1 MAAPLPPEVLA
12 ALGRMFEENP
22 DAIRLVGPDGA
33 AILRNPAARAL
44 PAEGLGHLCDPARRG
59 ADPSCPSCAVARA
72 FREGLHRR
80 WHVVVP
86 GGEESGPPRYWEVT
100 ICPVPGDAGEISAVV
115 EILRDATVTL
125 SLEQHLIRTAESQE
139 DEIRR
144 RSLEAGQLLE
154 AAESLRSQLGTLQ
167 DSQAEIVCRD
177 RLVALGLLV
186 AGLAHE
192 IRTPLGAVLSS
203 ADLLVRQVA
212 RLREALP
219 SEGEGEAARRLLE
232 GARSSAEIVAEGARR
247 IRTVFRSLQV
257 FSRVDEAP
265 RKEVDLH
272 ESLDST
278 LEVLRHRIE
287 GGVRVVRD
295 YGDLPPVTCR
305 PDALNQVFLNL
316 LVNAVQAVPDGGE
329 IRIRTRSAEGGVEVE
344 VADDGVGIPPE
355 VLPRIFDLGFSTRGP
370 GRGMGIGLAL
380 CRWIVEEHS
389 GRIEVRS
396 EPGKGTSV
404 VVLLPALPP
413 EKG

>member
-1 MAAPLPPEVLA
+1 MPASLPPEVLA
-12 ALGRMFEENP
+12 ALRRMFEENP
-22 DAIRLVGPDGA
+22 DAVRLVGPGGEV
-33 AILRNPAARAL
+33 ILRNPAALAL
-44 PAEGLGHLCDPARRG
+44 PEEGLGHLCDPARRG
-59 ADPSCPSCAVARA
+59 ADPSCPACAVARA
-72 FREGLHRR
+72 FREGAHRR

-86 GGEESGPPRYWEVT
+86 APGGGGASSYWEVT
-100 ICPVPGDAGEISAVV
+100 VCPVPGDAGEVAAVI
-115 EILRDATVTL
+115 EILRDATVAL
-125 SLEQHLIRTAESQE
+125 GVEQHLIRTAESQE

-144 RSLEAGQLLE
+144 RTLEAGKLLE

-192 IRTPLGAVLSS
+192 IRTPLSAVLSS
-203 ADLLVRQVA
+203 ADLLSRQAA
-212 RLREALP
+212 RLGEALP
-219 SEGEGEAARRLLE
+219 AERAGEAARGLLE
-232 GARSSAEIVAEGARR
+232 GVRSSAGIVAEGARR
-247 IRTVFRSLQV
+247 IQAVVRSLQV

-278 LEVLRHRIE
+278 LEMLGHRLE
-287 GGVRVVRD
+287 GGARVARE

-316 LVNAVQAVPDGGE
+316 LVNAVQAIPEGGE
-329 IRIRTRSAEGGVEVE
+329 IRIRTRATEGGVEIE
-344 VADDGVGIPPE
+344 IADDGVGIPPE
-355 VLPRIFDLGFSTRGP
+355 VLPRIFELGFSTRGH

-389 GRIEVRS
+389 GKIEVRS
-396 EPGKGTSV
+396 EPGRGTSV
-404 VVLLPALPP
+404 VVRLPLRPP